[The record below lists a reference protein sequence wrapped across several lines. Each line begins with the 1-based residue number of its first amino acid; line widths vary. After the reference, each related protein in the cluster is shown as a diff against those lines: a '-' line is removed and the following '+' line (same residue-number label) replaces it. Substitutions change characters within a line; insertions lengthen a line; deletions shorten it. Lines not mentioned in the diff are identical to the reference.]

1 METELNCG
9 KRRRRIELAGRT
21 CSLTFLRIRVSD
33 EDVET
38 HLSHLADGCSR
49 IRSQLC
55 ATTSETSIVLRANR
69 GYARVEVAGRRVRV
83 IDDLSLRAI
92 EHQPHK
98 PDVNPADFIQFPLGG
113 RAESLRRALGRR
125 LSQAGIRGTGSRARV
140 SSCLLLKDH
149 RRPADSL
156 SLKVDGHLDTV
167 GDLDER
173 NAFIHPV
180 VFTVESHCPLNLT

>member
-1 METELNCG
+1 MFPNSIATVCYDFG
-9 KRRRRIELAGRT
+9 DFYRST
-21 CSLTFLRIRVSD
+21 CEPRIRAS
-33 EDVET
+33 
-38 HLSHLADGCSR
+38 GGNW
-49 IRSQLC
+49 Q
-55 ATTSETSIVLRANR
+55 TSPC
-69 GYARVEVAGRRVRV
+69 Y
-83 IDDLSLRAI
+83 DDLSLRAI